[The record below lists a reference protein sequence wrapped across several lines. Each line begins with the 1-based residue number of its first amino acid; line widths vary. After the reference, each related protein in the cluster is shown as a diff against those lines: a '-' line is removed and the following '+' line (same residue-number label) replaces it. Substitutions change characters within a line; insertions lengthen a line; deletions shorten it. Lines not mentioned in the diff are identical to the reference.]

1 MKQKIVSLS
10 TEWRREKQVE
20 GKGKGRDQIE
30 NQLREAGTKSIDP
43 DSDIEVVEMSPKP
56 PIKGPKTPR
65 TNKAARLR

>member
-1 MKQKIVSLS
+1 M
-10 TEWRREKQVE
+10 E

-30 NQLREAGTKSIDP
+30 NQPREAGTKSIDP